1 MRAPSRRATAV
12 AVDEREHPPRPS
24 TSARIRTLAIAAVIG
39 LVYGTVATI
48 GHRHAWQIGEVS
60 IPWGLVAGLVGV
72 AALLLGIRLV
82 AGGRAAAIAAAAG
95 IVAAVALFSLP
106 GPGGSVLVAS
116 GLVGTVWSVGPALIA
131 VLIVAWPSLPS
142 RGAAHTP
149 PPAAH
154 A

>member
-1 MRAPSRRATAV
+1 MPELPRGSSAAV
-12 AVDEREHPPRPS
+12 AERDRESPPS
-24 TSARIRTLAIAAVIG
+24 TSVRIRTLAIAAVVGI
-39 LVYGTVATI
+39 VYGTVATI
-48 GHRHAWQIGEVS
+48 GHRHAWQIGEVV

-82 AGGRAAAIAAAAG
+82 AGGRGAALAAAVG
-95 IVAAVALFSLP
+95 VVAAVALFSLP

-142 RGAAHTP
+142 RGAARTP
-149 PPAAH
+149 SAATQ

>member
-1 MRAPSRRATAV
+1 MPELPRGSSAAV
-12 AVDEREHPPRPS
+12 AERDRESPPS
-24 TSARIRTLAIAAVIG
+24 TSVRSRTLAIAAVVGI
-39 LVYGTVATI
+39 VYGTVATI
-48 GHRHAWQIGEVS
+48 GHRHAWQIGEVV

-82 AGGRAAAIAAAAG
+82 AGGRAAAIAAAIG
-95 IVAAVALFSLP
+95 VVAAVALFSLP

-142 RGAAHTP
+142 RGAARTP
-149 PPAAH
+149 SAASH

>member
-1 MRAPSRRATAV
+1 MPEPPRGSSAAV
-12 AVDEREHPPRPS
+12 AERDRESPPS
-24 TSARIRTLAIAAVIG
+24 TSVRIRTLAIAAVVGI
-39 LVYGTVATI
+39 VYGTVATI
-48 GHRHAWQIGEVS
+48 GHRHAWQIGEVV

-82 AGGRAAAIAAAAG
+82 AGGRGAALAAAVG
-95 IVAAVALFSLP
+95 VVAAVALFSLP

-142 RGAAHTP
+142 RGAARTP
-149 PPAAH
+149 SAATH

>member
-1 MRAPSRRATAV
+1 MPAPSRRATAL
-12 AVDEREHPPRPS
+12 AASEPDRASTPS
-24 TSARIRTLAIAAVIG
+24 RSAWIRTLAIAAVVG
-39 LVYGTVATI
+39 VVYGTVATI
-48 GHRHAWQIGEVS
+48 GHRHAWQVGEVS

-82 AGGRAAAIAAAAG
+82 AGGRGASLAAAIG
-95 IVAAVALFSLP
+95 VVAAVALFSLP

-142 RGAAHTP
+142 RGAARTP
-149 PPAAH
+149 SAAAH

>member
-1 MRAPSRRATAV
+1 MPALPRPSAA
-12 AVDEREHPPRPS
+12 AAGEPDREPLPS
-24 TSARIRTLAIAAVIG
+24 TSARIRTLVIAALIG
-39 LVYGTVATI
+39 IVYGTVATI
-48 GHRHAWQIGEVS
+48 GHRHAWQVGDVT

-82 AGGRAAAIAAAAG
+82 AGGRGASLAAAIG
-95 IVAAVALFSLP
+95 VVAAVALFSLP
-106 GPGGSVLVAS
+106 GPGGSVMVAS

-142 RGAAHTP
+142 RGAARTP

>member
-1 MRAPSRRATAV
+1 MTTAPV
-12 AVDEREHPPRPS
+12 ASAGPVDRSAPPSPW
-24 TSARIRTLAIAAVIG
+24 ARIRTLAIAALVG
-39 LVYGTVATI
+39 LTYGTVATI
-48 GHRHAWQIGEVS
+48 GHRHAWQVGEVS
-60 IPWGLVAGLVGV
+60 VPWGLAAGLVGV
-72 AALLLGIRLV
+72 AALLIGIRLV
-82 AGGRAAAIAAAAG
+82 AGGRAAAVAAAAG

-142 RGAAHTP
+142 RDAPRTP
-149 PPAAH
+149 PSAAH

>member
-1 MRAPSRRATAV
+1 MTGAAMRPA
-12 AVDEREHPPRPS
+12 DEREAASSR
-24 TSARIRTLAIAAVIG
+24 SARIRAIAIATVVG

-48 GHRHAWQIGEVS
+48 GHRHAWQVGDVS

-82 AGGRAAAIAAAAG
+82 AGGRAAAIGAAVG
-95 IVAAVALFSLP
+95 VVGAVALLSLP

-116 GLVGTVWSVGPALIA
+116 GVVGTVWSVGPALIA
-131 VLIVAWPSLPS
+131 VLVVAWPSLPS
-142 RGAAHTP
+142 RGAARAH
-149 PPAAH
+149 PAATH